1 MLRKFVFICNVSIVI
16 IMTDTN
22 SSKELNAGGYAY
34 SKFKDEYGKW
44 SIEYKITQSVLTFIE
59 LI

>member
-1 MLRKFVFICNVSIVI
+1 
-16 IMTDTN
+16 MTDTN
-22 SSKELNAGGYAY
+22 SSIELNAGGYVY
-34 SKFKDEYGKW
+34 LKFKDEYGNW